1 MSSSSVPSS
10 DAARDFLAEAEEI
23 VEELSTQLA
32 DLADMAEK
40 GAWEPD
46 LLNAIFRGAHSL
58 KGLAGMFGFGMIAEV
73 AHHAENLL
81 DWLRMGK
88 VSLSTAVLE
97 LLFSSA
103 ELLTTLLRACVD
115 GTLEQHQAAATAH
128 AAAINGYL
136 NPTAPVAEAP
146 LLEQL
151 GLSESLMGALTEYE
165 EHRLKENCSK
175 GRHIYVVHASFEL
188 TTFDQGLSQVTDILK
203 GCGEVISTLPSVGE
217 NLETHIDFDLLVGSE
232 QDEQEFAQLL
242 KDLDVTILVAG
253 GTAAAK
259 QPETAAMA
267 GPEAAKPAEPSAIV
281 PEKPGMPATL
291 PVSEGV
297 PASPDEPLTAKS
309 MSRTVRVD
317 IGKLDE
323 LMNIVGELVLAHSSI
338 SSIANRMRAEGFS
351 RMAIDLGKAAKGL
364 ERRLTDLQKGVMDIR
379 MIPVGQLYEKMSRI
393 VRKISREQGKKIELK
408 MYGAE
413 TELDKLIVEDIADPL
428 MHIIRNAIDHGIESP
443 ERRLAAGKDERGTV
457 RLSSFQKGNHVVI
470 EVEDDGGG
478 IDIEKIK
485 QKALSKGLVQDVSSL
500 SDREALDLIFMPGF
514 STADKITD
522 VSGRGVGMDVVR
534 NNIAAVSGMVDIET
548 RLGHG
553 SRFTIVLP
561 ITLAIIKAL
570 IIFCAGRTYAI
581 PITSVVESIILEPSD
596 IKTVEGKEVI
606 NLREQTLALLRL
618 ERLFKIDRIGINP
631 GDQYVVVV
639 GSAEKRLGIVVDD
652 LLGQQDIV
660 IKPLGSAFKAL
671 RGISG
676 AADLGDQRTILV
688 MDAGGII
695 AETMRGGGV

>member
-128 AAAINGYL
+128 AAAINAYL

-232 QDEQEFAQLL
+232 RNEHEFTELL
-242 KDLDVTILVAG
+242 KGLDVSILVAG
-253 GTAAAK
+253 TTAVAN
-259 QPETAAMA
+259 QPETAM
-267 GPEAAKPAEPSAIV
+267 PRLETVKPAETAAGV
-281 PEKPGMPATL
+281 PEKTGMPATL
-291 PVSEGV
+291 PVAEGV
-297 PASPDEPLTAKS
+297 AASPDEPLTAKS

-485 QKALSKGLVQDVSSL
+485 QKALSKGLVQDISSL

-548 RLGHG
+548 RLGQG

-660 IKPLGSAFKAL
+660 IKPLGSAFKSL

-695 AETMRGGGV
+695 AETMRGGGA